1 MKKIKRVTLIVMDSV
16 GIGALPDAGDYGDA
30 GADTLPHAAAA
41 AGGVSLPALEGMG
54 LGRLADLRGSG
65 PSNGPVR
72 GCYGKMAE
80 ISKGK
85 DTTTGHWEMAGV
97 IVETPFPVYPRGFP
111 ADIISAFEK
120 KSGRKVIGNAPASGT
135 EIIRELGEEHLR
147 TGSLIVYTSADSV
160 FQIAAHED
168 VVPLEELY
176 RLCREARAILA
187 GPHAVG
193 RVIARPFIGKPG
205 SFQRTRHRHDFSL
218 DPPGRTLLD
227 RIQSSG
233 LECWSVGKIWD
244 IFAGRGITRH
254 LGGASNQEVMAKIR
268 EGLDDP
274 AFKNGL
280 LFANLV
286 DFDMLYN
293 HREDPRGFIRS
304 LREFDDFL
312 PRIVSRLGGEDAL
325 LITADHGNDP
335 TDGSTDHSR
344 EYVPVLGWR
353 PGLEEARDVGVR
365 GSFADLGQTVAELLG
380 TGELPAGESFAG
392 ALA

>member
-1 MKKIKRVTLIVMDSV
+1 MGIVLDRPFPV
-16 GIGALPDAGDYGDA
+16 FP
-30 GADTLPHAAAA
+30 
-41 AGGVSLPALEGMG
+41 
-54 LGRLADLRGSG
+54 LGF
-65 PSNGPVR
+65 P
-72 GCYGKMAE
+72 
-80 ISKGK
+80 
-85 DTTTGHWEMAGV
+85 AGV
-97 IVETPFPVYPRGFP
+97 IDAFSRQTGRG
-111 ADIISAFEK
+111 
-120 KSGRKVIGNAPASGT
+120 VLGNMAASGT
-135 EIIRELGEEHLR
+135 RIINELGPEHLR